1 MLRGILPKV
10 AKRASD
16 NAIRCSVSL
25 PGGHTNCFQKG
36 ARRIKFE
43 AAMTLD
49 EILEQ
54 LPKLTDD
61 EKRQLWN
68 ILDHE
73 LNGEGEE
80 SPEFLAELDARI
92 RALDH
97 GTRTYSL
104 DEARQMVRNTV
115 ARARRSLLIEKVNI
129 RFIYRSG
136 LLHPL
141 AQIGRCSKLPRLLKV
156 VCLKQENHFIRIIGI
171 AKKVQFF

>member
-1 MLRGILPKV
+1 MDQKQRLAPFSYRILGLLRLRLHPQTRGKAKMLRGILPKV

-115 ARARRSLLIEKVNI
+115 ARARR
-129 RFIYRSG
+129 
-136 LLHPL
+136 
-141 AQIGRCSKLPRLLKV
+141 
-156 VCLKQENHFIRIIGI
+156 
-171 AKKVQFF
+171 